1 MVLRDFEPYFPN
13 RPPTWAEVLGTV
25 GTAGF
30 LLPNLAAEIDSLTV
44 AAAGFI
50 LFLLALPFETVE
62 NWFHRIGMSG
72 RVLLIFGVFAG
83 VQLIAELAPQLTPI
97 LIDVSTGGLL
107 ATLLYFTVFLLRE
120 RTVSGWTASRETAE

>member
-1 MVLRDFEPYFPN
+1 MDLRDFEPYFPD
-13 RPPTWAEVLGTV
+13 RPPTWAEVIGSV

-30 LLPNLAAEIDSLTV
+30 LLPNFVAEIDSPTV

-62 NWFHRIGMSG
+62 NWFHRIGMGG

-83 VQLIAELAPQLTPI
+83 VQLTAELAPELTPI
-97 LIDVSTGGLL
+97 LSDIATGGLL
-107 ATLLYFTVFLLRE
+107 AVLLYFTAFLARE
-120 RTVSGWTASRETAE
+120 RTVSGWTATRNTAE